1 MSHQTSIYN
10 DIISKIDKIKNNIIK
25 IKEYTD
31 IQETKQKEYLE
42 ILLKFSVELNNIN
55 AMSEDLHDQFILQVD
70 SNIIKHQDLNL
81 QKKLLI
87 NKHIEDVFMPYI
99 LYMQIM
105 LLNA

>member
-1 MSHQTSIYN
+1 MSHQSSIYD
-10 DIISKIDKIKNNIIK
+10 DIMCKIDRIKNNIVK

-31 IQETKQKEYLE
+31 IQETKKKEYLE
-42 ILLKFSVELNNIN
+42 ILLKFSTELNNID

-70 SNIIKHQDLNL
+70 SNIIKNQDLNL

-87 NKHIEDVFMPYI
+87 NKHIEDVFLPYI

-105 LLNA
+105 LQNS

>member
-87 NKHIEDVFMPYI
+87 NKHIEDVFLPYI
-99 LYMQIM
+99 LYMQI
-105 LLNA
+105 LLQNT